1 MGESL
6 IVRKGSKSAGELKN
20 LKIKIYTKN
29 DNFVVPKTGSY
40 MVRIFG
46 AGGYGSYRGGGGS
59 GWMNNGIIN
68 LNKGDIIPITIGN
81 INRDSSGE
89 STFFGSYLSANGGE
103 AGKADSSGGNGGAGG
118 GGGCSRFTN
127 GGIGYQFGGGGGG
140 GANVSGWN
148 NNTYYGGSGGN
159 GGIWGGGGGCSGYGL
174 AGNSRMKSIIY
185 AGNYGIGGL
194 YGGNGGTGEINATNG
209 INTIG
214 LGLEYEGY
222 GIAGTHEDTVTLYEY
237 QKSISGGGGGGGY
250 GGNGGRGLKGSCD
263 SNRYGW
269 TMFKGGGG
277 GGGYGCNGGD
287 SSYAYGDSGS
297 AGGGGGGYGSDG
309 GPSLGLCAG
318 GGGGYG
324 SEGYGRGGS
333 GVEAGED
340 PRPPKSGICIIQ
352 YMV

>member
-40 MVRIFG
+40 MVRLFG
-46 AGGYGSYRGGGGS
+46 GGGWGSQQGGGGS

-68 LNKGDIIPITIGN
+68 LSKGDIIPITIGQAN
-81 INRDSSGE
+81 AGKAGGT
-89 STFFGSYLSANGGE
+89 TFFGSYLSANGGE
-103 AGKADSSGGNGGAGG
+103 TAKADDGGNGGAGG
-118 GGGCSRFTN
+118 GGGLSFKN

-140 GANVSGWN
+140 GANVCGWK

-159 GGIWGGGGGCSGYGL
+159 GGMWGGGGGCSGYGL
-174 AGNSRMKSIIY
+174 AGNRQMQSIIY

-194 YGGNGGTGEINATNG
+194 YGGNGGTGEINAING
-209 INTIG
+209 VNTIG

-222 GIAGTHEDTVTLYEY
+222 GIAGTHEETVTWYEY

-250 GGNGGRGLKGSCD
+250 GGNGGRGLKGECS

-287 SSYAYGDSGS
+287 SAYGYSDWGS
-297 AGGGGGGYGSDG
+297 AGGGGGGYGCNG
-309 GPSLGLCAG
+309 GDSSGHGGG

-324 SEGYGRGGS
+324 PEGYGKGGDATIDS
-333 GVEAGED
+333 DQMNPA
-340 PRPPKSGICIIQ
+340 KSGICIIQ
-352 YMV
+352 YIV